1 MISLT
6 DSGRVRSNYDKA
18 VSNVK
23 KDIENLSSGL
33 RVNSAQDD
41 AAGVA
46 ITNRVTSN
54 INSANMIMKGIND
67 AISLVQTAE
76 SGVDS
81 IMQKLQRARELALQS
96 ANDTL
101 NDNDRQA
108 IQIEYTALME
118 DIDHTAM
125 STTIFD
131 KYPLAPTTRKQLPQ
145 QLGSTL
151 PLSSR
156 FPVSGNSY
164 SFNSGIISVAY
175 IPAGAKNLTISI
187 DSLGADDD
195 IEIFSRDGKHLVGT
209 PLEGSN
215 PDIVWKNNGVTDQAS
230 ANAKVL
236 TTANGFLAGASYDAS
251 SLLEGGATYNI
262 NGSAVGTYNGMT
274 LTYSGDGDRYEDASS
289 GGFND
294 GSNGANRFEQV
305 NIDNVT
311 EDLILMVIG
320 SGAFTGQV
328 KWDALP
334 TPSVSPLPPLPPISE
349 PVSVLLQASAGMAS
363 DSLVVEPTPSDTDS
377 LGLTGTVVTTRAN
390 ALNAIGLLD
399 KAMQTLNG
407 YLGQYGSLENQFE
420 SLVDLNNSMVSTGK
434 ITWSR
439 YRDLDMSSGL
449 SEFTKNNLIQQQ
461 AVNMMTISSQD
472 RDTILKLLLSISK

>member
-6 DSGRVRSNYDKA
+6 DSGRIRSNYDRA

-23 KDIENLSSGL
+23 KDIESLSSGL
-33 RVNSAQDD
+33 RINNAKDD

-46 ITNRVTSN
+46 ITDQLTAN
-54 INSANMIMKGIND
+54 INSDSMIMKGIND

-76 SGVDS
+76 SGVDN
-81 IMQKLQRARELALQS
+81 IMGKLQRARELALQS
-96 ANDTL
+96 ANETL
-101 NDNDRQA
+101 NDRVRQT
-108 IQIEYTALME
+108 IQLEYATLLE
-118 DIDHTAM
+118 DIDRTAM

-215 PDIVWKNNGVTDQAS
+215 PDIVWKNNGVTDQVS
-230 ANAKVL
+230 ATAKVL

-251 SLLEGGATYNI
+251 SLLEGGAAYNI
-262 NGSAVGTYNGMT
+262 NGSVVGTYNGMT
-274 LTYSGDGDRYEDASS
+274 LTYSGDGDRYENASN

-294 GSNGANRFEQV
+294 GNNGSNLFERV
-305 NIDNVT
+305 NIDNVA

-334 TPSVSPLPPLPPISE
+334 TPSISPLPPLPPISE
-349 PVSVLLQASAGMAS
+349 PVSVLLQASVGGAI
-363 DSLVVEPTPSDTDS
+363 DTLVIDPTPSDTDS
-377 LGLTGTVVTTRAN
+377 LGLTGTVVTTRSN

-407 YLGQYGSLENQFE
+407 YLGQYGSLANRFE
-420 SLVDLNNSMVSTGK
+420 SLVDLNIRMVSTGK
-434 ITWSR
+434 AVWSR

-449 SEFTKNNLIQQQ
+449 SEFVKNTLIQQQ
-461 AVNMMTISSQD
+461 AINMLTISAQD
-472 RDTILKLLLSISK
+472 RDTILKLLLTVSK